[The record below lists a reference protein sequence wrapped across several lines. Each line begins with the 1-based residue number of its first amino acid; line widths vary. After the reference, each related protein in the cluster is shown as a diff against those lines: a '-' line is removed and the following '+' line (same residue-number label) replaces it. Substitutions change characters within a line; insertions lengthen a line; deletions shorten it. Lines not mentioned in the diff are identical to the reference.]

1 MQAMTQEVKQW
12 LTEIKLLQEKVI
24 AAQQE
29 RDEAYASAV
38 NWRNLYETEAKQR
51 RAEANLAQQAIDSLN
66 HKLQLLQMMPQSS
79 EPEADL
85 LATIKAEVEPLQ
97 NPAELQGFLVRAL
110 AECDRLTR
118 SLKAEQAAHAQTR
131 KDLTSALGDTM
142 NLLAKE
148 RGRTQTSLKAAEP
161 SSSESLATVKQT
173 KSSPTTLSAQ
183 RSDLSNIKAPSLE
196 LPQFD

>member
-1 MQAMTQEVKQW
+1 MSQEVKQW
-12 LTEIKLLQEKVI
+12 LTEIKLLQEKVV

-51 RAEANLAQQAIDSLN
+51 RAEAKLAQQAIDSLK
-66 HKLQLLQMMPQSS
+66 HKLQLLQMLPQSS
-79 EPEADL
+79 EPEVDL
-85 LATIKAEVEPLQ
+85 LATIQAEVEPLQ
-97 NPAELQGFLVRAL
+97 NPDELQGFLVRAL

-142 NLLAKE
+142 KLLAKE
-148 RGRTQTSLKAAEP
+148 RERAQTNLQPTEASASKP
-161 SSSESLATVKQT
+161 KQQTV
-173 KSSPTTLSAQ
+173 PSAQ
-183 RSDLSNIKAPSLE
+183 RSEVPLNVKAPLLE